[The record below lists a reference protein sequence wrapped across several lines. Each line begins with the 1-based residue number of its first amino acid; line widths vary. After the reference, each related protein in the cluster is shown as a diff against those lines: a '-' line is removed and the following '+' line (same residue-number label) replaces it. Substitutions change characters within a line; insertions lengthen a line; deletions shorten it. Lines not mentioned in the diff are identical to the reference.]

1 MNGRPEEP
9 SETAPSLVGTLAMLG
24 LVIFA
29 WGGNYTWIKIALRD
43 IGPWTFNATRYCGAA
58 CLIGLVLVLH
68 GGARKALPVRGERVG
83 LAAIGLL
90 SGAVLTVL
98 ITVSLLWIEST
109 RTILLIYT
117 NPVWTLLLS
126 GLLLGERLT
135 PFNVAGVILGLAGI
149 AMLTNPWA
157 LPWEASTLPGILAA
171 VTGSLAW
178 AFGSVLYRR
187 RRWRSTFWQQ
197 VFWQLAASGG
207 VTAAAAVLFEW
218 DRTVTPTPRLLLIL
232 LYNVLIP
239 TALAFWCWSQALTRV
254 KPSTASQVL
263 LLSPVF
269 GVAQS
274 HLVLGEVL
282 SETMLASAAAV
293 LAGAALTFVRPRSR
307 AGLRPGS
314 GPTEARLRPD

>member
-1 MNGRPEEP
+1 MSSTLPEG
-9 SETAPSLVGTLAMLG
+9 SQQTAQSVAATLAMLG

-43 IGPWTFNATRYCGAA
+43 VGPWTFNAARYCGAA
-58 CLIGLVLVLH
+58 SVIGVVLVLH
-68 GGARKALPVRGERVG
+68 GGPHTALPVRGERWG
-83 LAAIGLL
+83 LAVIGLL
-90 SGAVLTVL
+90 PGAVLTVL

-126 GLLLGERLT
+126 RMLLGERLT
-135 PFNVAGVILGLAGI
+135 PFNVTGVVVGLAGI
-149 AMLTNPWA
+149 ILLTNPWA
-157 LPWEASTLPGILAA
+157 LPWQASTLPGIVAA
-171 VTGSLAW
+171 VAGSIAW
-178 AFGSVLYRR
+178 ALGSVLYRR

-197 VFWQLAASGG
+197 VFWQLAASGC
-207 VTAAAAVLFEW
+207 VTAIAAVLLER
-218 DRTVTPTPRLLLIL
+218 DVMVTLTPPLLLIV

-254 KPSTASQVL
+254 SPSIASQAL

-274 HLVLGEVL
+274 HFVLGEPL
-282 SETMLASAAAV
+282 HAAMLASAAAV
-293 LAGAALTFVRPRSR
+293 LVGTALTFVRAPSGRGE
-307 AGLRPGS
+307 AGR
-314 GPTEARLRPD
+314 